1 MKTCTFCEPYLT
13 HFLDESQLV
22 PLTQK
27 PDLKHRQELL
37 NFVTLVARAVVG
49 AGSVNEN
56 IVVSCLSAVGV
67 RLLRL
72 CEDQVPR
79 VSPQQFFCEAI
90 VLFCLVDDPESRMVF
105 NRVVVG
111 DWELAVGG
119 QRPSLSG
126 MATVR
131 S

>member
-1 MKTCTFCEPYLT
+1 LKTCTFCEPYLT

-22 PLTQK
+22 PLTLK
-27 PDLKHRQELL
+27 PDLKHRQELH

-56 IVVSCLSAVGV
+56 IVVSFLSAVGV

-90 VLFCLVDDPESRMVF
+90 VLFFCVDDPESRMVF